1 MSRAV
6 VEIIFGC
13 IVGLAIGGAVVWGV
27 MKLGEYIVE
36 HTNESYS
43 HPIPNRSQ
51 ACWTD
56 GEAPAVVSPAVA
68 KVVRL

>member
-1 MSRAV
+1 MGRAV
-6 VEIIFGC
+6 IEIVLGC
-13 IVGLAIGGAVVWGV
+13 IVGLAIGGAVIWGV

-36 HTNESYS
+36 HTHESYS

-56 GEAPAVVSPAVA
+56 GETPAVVSPAVA
-68 KVVRL
+68 QVVWL